1 MNMLPMI
8 VEWCQPPASPDL
20 PETTDL
26 FANFNLTMS
35 PPEDLGE
42 LYRTY
47 GLGRF
52 TCDSNALKL
61 LNPQHEAPD
70 ILRGLVNLA
79 PIVADTRPKLAAI
92 LVNGSPIPTNFIA
105 WGYDENAVIF
115 ASAYLSDVLGW
126 CSILIGESLHELLC
140 YFNPSEILMDCI
152 AGALPPG
159 DGGVGSEREVR
170 TVEVIIPCFLVFPST
185 FTALSTHGNLLP

>member
-1 MNMLPMI
+1 
-8 VEWCQPPASPDL
+8 
-20 PETTDL
+20 
-26 FANFNLTMS
+26 MS

-79 PIVADTRPKLAAI
+79 PIVADTQPKLAAL
-92 LVNGSPIPTNFIA
+92 LVNGSPIPTNFIV
-105 WGYDENAVIF
+105 WGYDDNAVIF
-115 ASAYLSDVLGW
+115 TSAYLSDVLGW
-126 CSILIGESLHELLC
+126 CSILVGESLHELLC
-140 YFNPSEILMDCI
+140 YFKSPSEILVDCI
-152 AGALPPG
+152 AGGLP
-159 DGGVGSEREVR
+159 REMVAWDR
-170 TVEVIIPCFLVFPST
+170 NVKFEQWK
-185 FTALSTHGNLLP
+185 

>member
-1 MNMLPMI
+1 MNMLPML
-8 VEWCQPPASPDL
+8 VERCQPPDSPDL
-20 PETTDL
+20 PEASDL
-26 FANFNLTMS
+26 FANFNLS
-35 PPEDLGE
+35 KPPPEDLVE

-61 LNPQHEAPD
+61 LNPKQEAPD
-70 ILRGLVNLA
+70 MLRDLVNLA
-79 PIVADTRPKLAAI
+79 PIVADTQPKLAAL
-92 LVNGSPIPTNFIA
+92 LVNESPLPADFIV

-140 YFNPSEILMDCI
+140 YFKSPSEILMGCI
-152 AGALPPG
+152 ASALPG
-159 DGGVGSEREVR
+159 EMVAWDRNVNFEQWK
-170 TVEVIIPCFLVFPST
+170 
-185 FTALSTHGNLLP
+185 